1 MGSSLDNLK
10 TDIEVQHNDTVQNM
24 VLQLKGYSISNLQVI
39 TGKMF
44 GNKTL
49 KVFYLFSLTLLKNQR
64 VIKIVKTKHG
74 KTVCIAISISLSN
87 NPRVKLLSTK
97 NVYIKHKK
105 SAMTGLDKV
114 LLFNYI

>member
-1 MGSSLDNLK
+1 MDNLK
-10 TDIEVQHNDTVQNM
+10 TDIEVQRNDTVHNI

-64 VIKIVKTKHG
+64 VIKIVKTKHE
-74 KTVCIAISISLSN
+74 KTVY
-87 NPRVKLLSTK
+87 
-97 NVYIKHKK
+97 VYCHFDFTEQQSQGEAAEHKK
-105 SAMTGLDKV
+105 CIYQAQKISYDWS
-114 LLFNYI
+114 

>member
-24 VLQLKGYSISNLQVI
+24 VLQLKGYSISNLQEF
-39 TGKMF
+39 TGKIF

-64 VIKIVKTKHG
+64 AIKIVKTKHE
-74 KTVCIAISISLSN
+74 KTMYVYCHFDFTKQQSQGEAAEHKKMYISG
-87 NPRVKLLSTK
+87 TK
-97 NVYIKHKK
+97 NQ
-105 SAMTGLDKV
+105 L
-114 LLFNYI
+114 